1 MDSRDDVVYF
11 TAQIY
16 VTENIIKE
24 PVTRIVVTPGVPS
37 DPDSQTTA
45 EGPAICH
52 TPDIP
57 VTPADKKIVLLIA
70 ILAAFVTQFDISA
83 VTIAMPTIGSEFH
96 MDAVAL
102 SWITTGYLLAA
113 ACLLVS
119 VGKIADIY
127 GRKRVYLYG
136 IAIFTFASFLMII
149 APSTDMLIAI
159 RVLQG
164 VGAAMIFGTGISIIS
179 SVFPPGERGKIL
191 GIYVSCAYIALTV
204 GPFLGGVLTQHFG
217 WRSIFFVNVPLGLA
231 ACLLILWKL
240 KGEWAE
246 CEGESLDLLG
256 SAIYICALVLVML
269 GFSQIPHP
277 GSLLLIAAGCIAGIA
292 FTLYEMRSPFPV
304 LDMRLLT
311 QNRVFAFSSLAAL
324 ITFIATFAVTFLLSL
339 DLQYTKGYSPVY
351 AGLILIA
358 QPLAIVVVT
367 FFTGRLSDRFDP
379 QILASSGIA
388 LMAIGLFGLI
398 FLTGSSPLW
407 YMITCLVV
415 LGVGYGLFS
424 PPNLNA
430 IMGSVEKRYY
440 GMANGIN
447 GTVRLL
453 GQVISMGITMVL
465 FALVIGRVEITPD
478 CYPQFVTTLHY
489 AFALF
494 TVLCIIGIWASLKR
508 GKRQPALVL
517 YGGPAPEK

>member
-1 MDSRDDVVYF
+1 MIPIVRPDLDNG
-11 TAQIY
+11 TA
-16 VTENIIKE
+16 
-24 PVTRIVVTPGVPS
+24 
-37 DPDSQTTA
+37 A
-45 EGPAICH
+45 EKPAICH

-57 VTPADKKIVLLIA
+57 ITPAGKKIVLLIA
-70 ILAAFVTQFDISA
+70 ILAAFVTQFDITA
-83 VTIAMPTIGSEFH
+83 VTIAMPTIGTEFH

-113 ACLLVS
+113 AGLLVS
-119 VGKIADIY
+119 IGKVADIY

-136 IAIFTFASFLMII
+136 IAIFTLASLLMIV
-149 APSTDMLIAI
+149 APSTDLLIAVRI
-159 RVLQG
+159 FQG
-164 VGAAMIFGTGISIIS
+164 FGAAMIFGTGISIIS

-204 GPFLGGVLTQHFG
+204 GPFLGGVLTQHIG
-217 WRSIFFVNVPLGLA
+217 WRSIFFVNIPLGLA
-231 ACLLILWKL
+231 ACLLIILKL

-246 CEGESLDLLG
+246 CEGERLDLLG

-269 GFSQIPHP
+269 GFSLVPHP
-277 GSLLLIAAGCIAGIA
+277 GSLLLIAAGCAAGFA
-292 FTLYEMRSPFPV
+292 FALYEMRIPFPV

-367 FFTGRLSDRFDP
+367 FISGRLSDQIDP

-388 LMAIGLFGLI
+388 LMAVGLFALV

-407 YMITCLVV
+407 YILTCLVV

-430 IMGSVEKRYY
+430 IMGSVDRRYY

-453 GQVISMGITMVL
+453 GQVLSMGITMMI
-465 FALVIGRVEITPD
+465 FAVVIGRVQITPD
-478 CYPQFVTTLHY
+478 FYPQFVTSLHY

-494 TVLCIIGIWASLKR
+494 TVLCVIGIWASLKR
-508 GKRQPALVL
+508 GKRQTAPVP
-517 YGGPAPEK
+517 YGNQAPEE